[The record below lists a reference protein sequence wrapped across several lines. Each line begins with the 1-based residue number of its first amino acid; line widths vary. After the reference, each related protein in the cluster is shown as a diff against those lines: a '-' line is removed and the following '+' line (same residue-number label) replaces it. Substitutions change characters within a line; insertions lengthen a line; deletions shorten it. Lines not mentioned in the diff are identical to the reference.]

1 LFDFLSPT
9 LLWGLLSLSIPVI
22 LHFIRFF
29 QRETIPFSSLAFL
42 DKRQIKKF
50 KNLNLV
56 QLLLLLLRLLILAA
70 VILAFSQP
78 VYVAQDVLSIAGK
91 NLVIGIDQSFSVKQQ
106 DKLQR
111 NQTQFLDLLEK
122 VLETADDQ
130 THFRLATGGNTIT
143 MNASEVR
150 TLVSDALNDDNIT
163 NEDVRNQI
171 QHLAGLPAI
180 NNQQT
185 YFIIFSDFQLHDTAD
200 SANDPNELDIAPEQP
215 FFFYNFT
222 ADSLANDGLVALTG
236 AKLELMPFPTVQLGV
251 RRLKEKP
258 AEINFFNED
267 QALMTRK
274 TPAQA
279 SSVFRLPL
287 NELQRIKGRISL
299 PPDGFN
305 ADNSQYWGLDLTQR
319 YRILVAGDSS
329 FLKPLTA
336 LFQASRYTASIA
348 ARYVS
353 SDLLLA
359 EINGGWDG
367 IVWVPAA
374 TTASQFSAL
383 NRYRQNGGKIFI
395 FPGSDEKAFGEAVS
409 GLTGRRVELRKL
421 TDGNVLGVDSH
432 AFSGDLA
439 RFPFRFFV
447 NTYYHSSGDARIRFS
462 NGRPLLFSEG
472 ESLYC
477 LTTPLT
483 AANGNVL
490 YHPGLPLWFMQWF
503 EAEAGNAAFF
513 PNLMAGIDT
522 TLNLLRRISSAETG
536 IWSGPAGR
544 FSLPIADGKLVLPAE
559 YITRTGIYSFAL
571 DNITRYY
578 AVNIHPDEFAQ
589 SYLNRSELIL
599 LDNTSNTSVQQSL
612 WQYFLLLALIF
623 LLFETL
629 LRMYFTRKT
638 QR

>member
-1 LFDFLSPT
+1 MVAKYLF
-9 LLWGLLSLSIPVI
+9 
-22 LHFIRFF
+22 
-29 QRETIPFSSLAFL
+29 
-42 DKRQIKKF
+42 
-50 KNLNLV
+50 
-56 QLLLLLLRLLILAA
+56 
-70 VILAFSQP
+70 
-78 VYVAQDVLSIAGK
+78 
-91 NLVIGIDQSFSVKQQ
+91 
-106 DKLQR
+106 
-111 NQTQFLDLLEK
+111 
-122 VLETADDQ
+122 
-130 THFRLATGGNTIT
+130 
-143 MNASEVR
+143 
-150 TLVSDALNDDNIT
+150 
-163 NEDVRNQI
+163 
-171 QHLAGLPAI
+171 
-180 NNQQT
+180 
-185 YFIIFSDFQLHDTAD
+185 
-200 SANDPNELDIAPEQP
+200 
-215 FFFYNFT
+215 
-222 ADSLANDGLVALTG
+222 
-236 AKLELMPFPTVQLGV
+236 
-251 RRLKEKP
+251 
-258 AEINFFNED
+258 
-267 QALMTRK
+267 
-274 TPAQA
+274 
-279 SSVFRLPL
+279 
-287 NELQRIKGRISL
+287 
-299 PPDGFN
+299 
-305 ADNSQYWGLDLTQR
+305 
-319 YRILVAGDSS
+319 
-329 FLKPLTA
+329 
-336 LFQASRYTASIA
+336 
-348 ARYVS
+348 
-353 SDLLLA
+353 
-359 EINGGWDG
+359 
-367 IVWVPAA
+367 
-374 TTASQFSAL
+374 
-383 NRYRQNGGKIFI
+383 

-522 TLNLLRRISSAETG
+522 TLNLPRRISSAETG

-544 FSLPIADGKLVLPAE
+544 FSLPIADGKLVLTGRVHHPH
-559 YITRTGIYSFAL
+559 GIYSFAL